1 MSDLVIKRKGGRRK
15 AEPVE
20 AVEAPVVPTVDAPA
34 PAPAAA
40 PAPSSQPLM
49 LTQAE
54 LSKMKLFE
62 AEARA
67 ARADAETCR
76 IRKKYFLALLD
87 PKGTVL
93 KEEERQEEHLK
104 KAREFAKKHEIV
116 IAHISM
122 RLGVDLKECGF
133 DPETGV
139 VVVPE
144 KSAKGR

>member
-1 MSDLVIKRKGGRRK
+1 MSDITTKRGRK
-15 AEPVE
+15 K
-20 AVEAPVVPTVDAPA
+20 AVEAPVVATVEVTSPA
-34 PAPAAA
+34 PTPATVA
-40 PAPSSQPLM
+40 QPLM

-54 LSKMKLFE
+54 LHKLKLFE

-67 ARADAETCR
+67 ARADAESCR

-87 PKGTVL
+87 PKGSVA

-104 KAREFAKKHEIV
+104 KAREWAKKHEIV

-122 RLGVDLKECGF
+122 RLGLDLKECAF

-139 VVVPE
+139 VVPPD
-144 KSAKGR
+144 SATGSK